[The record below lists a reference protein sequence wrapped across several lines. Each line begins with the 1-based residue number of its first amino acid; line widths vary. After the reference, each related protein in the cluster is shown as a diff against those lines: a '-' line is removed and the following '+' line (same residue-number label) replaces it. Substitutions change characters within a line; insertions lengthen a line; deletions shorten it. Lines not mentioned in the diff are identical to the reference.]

1 MSTVPDDYNSMSYFE
16 PVSAPKPYHFLWS
29 RCALAYAKINAPKRL
44 QRVLAQ
50 AIEVAELEQQF
61 ADLTDAELHQQMV
74 ALTQQLAKK
83 KGSDKTGLMTQ
94 ALAILSEVAAR
105 TLQQRPYHVQVAA
118 ALAMLDEEIV
128 QLAPG
133 EGKTL
138 TIALVSVV
146 FAWGGKPCY
155 VVTANDYLA
164 ARDATELTPFYAWC
178 GLSVTSVDGEL
189 EPDEKA
195 LRYGCHVVYSTSK
208 QLLADYLLDTLRAG
222 GKLNRLTL
230 TLGHVR
236 GKHYQP
242 QMRGLHTVIID
253 EVDSILI
260 DEATVP
266 LIISEPRPEPML
278 MAGVYAAAK
287 LIEHLMPEIHYRID
301 REFREVDFTAKGTA
315 IIVQHTTELPPLWQQ
330 TERRKDILKQAI
342 MARDYYQRDVHYVI
356 DDDQIVIVD
365 ESTGRM
371 MPGRSWSGGL
381 HQAIELKEGVTVTD
395 PNVTRAKMS
404 FQNFFKLFHRLCGA
418 SGTLQTIEAEL
429 FLNYGRTTL
438 NIPSRLPPQIEVQP
452 WQAFRKSSDKWQFL
466 LELIVG
472 YHQAGRPL
480 LIGTRNV
487 DDSERLAAVLQSKGL
502 PFALLNAKQ
511 HALEAEIVAR
521 AGEPFSITVATNMA
535 GRGTDIK
542 LTPMAL
548 EQGGLIVCMLEP
560 HESARVDW
568 QLFGRTGR
576 QGNPGLVLPLVAMD
590 DHLLSLY
597 TPLWLK
603 PLTQMPWQQPRW
615 LVQFL
620 INHAQQAAQAKAF
633 KQRQR
638 LNKFDRKS
646 REALSFSQ

>member
-1 MSTVPDDYNSMSYFE
+1 MGYFE
-16 PVSAPKPYHFLWS
+16 PVTAPKPYHFLWS
-29 RCALAYAKINAPKRL
+29 RCALAYAKFTAPKRL
-44 QRVLAQ
+44 QRVMAQ
-50 AIEVAELEQQF
+50 ATEVAQLAEEFSTYSEVQLRQKMVELKP
-61 ADLTDAELHQQMV
+61 
-74 ALTQQLAKK
+74 QLAKK
-83 KGSDKTGLMTQ
+83 NNADQTGLMTC
-94 ALAILSEVAAR
+94 ALAILMEVATR

-118 ALAMLDEEIV
+118 ALAMLEEEIV

-146 FAWGGKPCY
+146 FAWAGKPCY
-155 VVTANDYLA
+155 VVTSNDYLA
-164 ARDATELTPFYAWC
+164 ARDAAELEPFYTWC
-178 GLSVTSVDGEL
+178 GVSVSSIDGEI

-195 LRYGCHVVYSTSK
+195 LRYGANVVYSTSK

-222 GKLNRLTL
+222 GKLDRLTL
-230 TLGHVR
+230 TLSHVR

-242 QMRGLHTVIID
+242 LMRGLHTVIID

-278 MAGVYAAAK
+278 MAGVHASAQ
-287 LIEHLMPEIHYRID
+287 LIEQLLPEVHYRLD
-301 REFREVDFTAKGTA
+301 RVHREIDFTAKGMAMIDRNTPS
-315 IIVQHTTELPPLWQQ
+315 LPPLWQHP
-330 TERRKDILKQAI
+330 ERRKDILKQAI

-356 DDDQIVIVD
+356 DEDEIVIVD

-371 MPGRSWSGGL
+371 MSGRTWSGGL
-381 HQAIELKEGVTVTD
+381 HQAIELKEGVTLTD

-438 NIPSRLPPQIEVQP
+438 NIPSRKASQIEVKP
-452 WQAFRKSSDKWQFL
+452 WQSFPTALAKWQH
-466 LELIVG
+466 LIALIESF
-472 YHQAGRPL
+472 YQQGRPL

-487 DDSERLAAVLQSKGL
+487 DDSERLATLLTEKNL
-502 PFALLNAKQ
+502 PFSLLNAKQ
-511 HALEAEIVAR
+511 HAQEADIVAR
-521 AGEPFSITVATNMA
+521 AGQAFSITVATNMA

-542 LTPMAL
+542 VSPEAL
-548 EQGGLIVCMLEP
+548 QQGGLVVCMLEP

-576 QGNPGLVLPLVAMD
+576 QGHPGLVIPLVAWD
-590 DHLLSLY
+590 DHLLRMH
-597 TPLWLK
+597 TPIWLRPLLWRLRAL
-603 PLTQMPWQQPRW
+603 PQW
-615 LVQFL
+615 LVRLL
-620 INHAQQAAQAKAF
+620 INQAQKAAQLKAF
-633 KQRQR
+633 RQRQR
-638 LNKFDRKS
+638 LNKSDQKS
-646 REALSFSQ
+646 REALSFAQ